1 MSTMSRSQHVIPSG
15 IIFAVGCWIAW
26 ISYTQ
31 QPAEAFLFPRVIS
44 LAFAVLAVW
53 NFGQAALDKAQTS
66 SGLDLEIL
74 GNIAPGLVIMLAY
87 VFFIAQWLGFYAA
100 SSLVFL
106 ALYTIYDPVPLSR
119 LEALPKRIAITVGFM
134 IVIYALFALLL
145 KVQTPRGLLF

>member
-1 MSTMSRSQHVIPSG
+1 MNAARFQHLIPASVILATALIVLWVS
-15 IIFAVGCWIAW
+15 F
-26 ISYTQ
+26 TQ
-31 QPAEAFLFPRVIS
+31 EPVEAFLFPRVIS

-119 LEALPKRIAITVGFM
+119 LEALPKRIAITMGVM